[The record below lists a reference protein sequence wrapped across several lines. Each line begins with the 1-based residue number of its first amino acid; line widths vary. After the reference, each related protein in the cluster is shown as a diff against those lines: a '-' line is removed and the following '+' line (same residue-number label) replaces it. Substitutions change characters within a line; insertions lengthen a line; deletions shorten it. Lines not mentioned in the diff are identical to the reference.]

1 VSRGARAFHRHAQA
15 LLDHELHRARG
26 RLTEIPVER
35 RLVVEEVS
43 ARVAAAVVDAVLL
56 HAHDEPSLA
65 QALASIYD
73 GEPVPELRAVSCVA
87 D

>member
-35 RLVVEEVS
+35 RLVVEV
-43 ARVAAAVVDAVLL
+43 
-56 HAHDEPSLA
+56 
-65 QALASIYD
+65 YD

>member
-1 VSRGARAFHRHAQA
+1 VSRGARAFHRHARVV
-15 LLDHELHRARG
+15 LDNELRRHG

-43 ARVAAAVVDAVLL
+43 ARVSAAVVEAVLR

-73 GEPVPELRAVSCVA
+73 GEPVPELRAVPCVA

>member
-1 VSRGARAFHRHAQA
+1 MSPGARAFHRHAQVV
-15 LLDHELHRARG
+15 LDNELRRARG

-43 ARVAAAVVDAVLL
+43 ARVSEAVVDAVLR

-65 QALASIYD
+65 QALVAIYD
-73 GEPVPELRAVSCVA
+73 REPVPELRAVSCVA

>member
-1 VSRGARAFHRHAQA
+1 V
-15 LLDHELHRARG
+15 LDHELHRARG

-73 GEPVPELRAVSCVA
+73 REPVPGLRAVSCVA